1 MKISKILLS
10 RISLYLVSF
19 IMLCSMKPWFVW
31 DNPAILYILI
41 IFFILTRLP
50 FARRIN
56 KKHCVLLILCFILY
70 TVVDV
75 PHINDAKRFVE
86 YIFRHF
92 ICTSLVILLLS
103 EEKAS
108 LVKIF
113 INFYAGVLLFS
124 TIIYVLVILGMP
136 IYSYQVSIN
145 DPYYS
150 WGFSNSLFLILPITS
165 FPFPR
170 FQSIFL
176 EPDHL
181 GMISSLMLYMIR
193 YNMRSWQGIII
204 FLSSLLS
211 MSLAAYML
219 LFLGMVIYKLS
230 FGNLLKTITFLL
242 MILMT
247 CTMAYNF
254 FPNSYFSQAILLR
267 LEYDEDKGFKG
278 NNRISEDFEY
288 YYNNKFYKTEHVLL
302 GIGGDNISTISGE
315 GGNSSYKVF
324 IVQYGILGLV
334 VLSVF
339 FFVIVWYSKSSF
351 VRGLLLLYV
360 ASFWQ
365 RPYALWEVELFL
377 FISIALLAKQNEEY
391 NLFAKK
397 NILIS

>member
-75 PHINDAKRFVE
+75 LHINDAKRFVE

-176 EPDHL
+176 EPGHL